1 MSQISI
7 LMQIWSAEIKELESL
22 YTSIKGRFPELEKEL
37 ERLVKA
43 DDENMVLLY
52 SRRCLE
58 VIITDLCESELKRSR
73 KTEPL
78 KGIIDK
84 LQREEKVPS
93 HIIVSMQYLN
103 SLSSFGAHPK
113 EFDTEQVR
121 PVLINLITIIK
132 WYLKYKDTQSI
143 DKTKVEEEKH
153 GIKEPVDTRDDSH
166 KLKKRLILIL
176 SGLILVT
183 VIVVLALIVFDII
196 GGEKQSKELEKSI
209 AILPFLNDSPD
220 EENTYFINGIM
231 DEVLINLQTIK
242 ELRVISRTSVEKY
255 RGPEKPSIPEI
266 ARELGVNY
274 IVEGSGQKY
283 GNTISLRVQ
292 LLRAAKEGHLWGES
306 YEQEINEVD
315 DILSIQRQIAESIA
329 KELKAVITPQ
339 EEDLIQQIPTNNP
352 LAYDY
357 YLKGRQYN
365 SDLKWDLAIDMYSKA
380 IEQDPEFALAYLV
393 RASLCSRLYFTK
405 GTEYQLSGA
414 WEGFDSLAKSDLNK
428 AMKINPNL
436 PEVKFVQAAQLY
448 WFDRNHDKALELLDE
463 VKTQMNNN
471 PSFFFL
477 RSAILRR
484 KGKWEESLKDMQ
496 QKILLDPLNAEGY
509 IETGHSYRM
518 MRRYPEA
525 LEFYNKS
532 LVLDQNPENQ
542 FGRILTILLWKGDLQ
557 ETLGITE
564 LPDLDYN
571 SYIGYNY
578 FYFNR
583 QYDKLISIAAK
594 VESQFNYFPK
604 TLSLAEAY
612 FLNKNISLSRQYA
625 DSAIAELNLKIKES
639 PEDDRYYAALG
650 YAYAYK
656 GDTEK
661 AIENAQKAVKLKP
674 LKLDAWQGYEKEKDL
689 VSIYILT
696 GEYDLAMDRLEFLLT
711 VPGDLSV
718 PLLKIDPTYYQLRE
732 LPRFKKILA
741 TEYKTNY

>member
-1 MSQISI
+1 M
-7 LMQIWSAEIKELESL
+7 MQIWSSEIKELETL
-22 YTSIKGRFPELEKEL
+22 NTSIKGRFPELEKEL

-58 VIITDLCESELKRSR
+58 VIITDLCESELKRPR

-113 EFDTEQVR
+113 EFDPEQVR

-153 GIKEPVDTRDDSH
+153 GIKEPVDTRENIH
-166 KLKKRLILIL
+166 KPKKKLVLFL
-176 SGLILVT
+176 SGLLMAMVLVVVALF
-183 VIVVLALIVFDII
+183 VIRII
-196 GGEKQSKELEKSI
+196 GGKKESKELEKSI
-209 AILPFLNDSPD
+209 AVLPFLNDSPD

-231 DEVLINLQTIK
+231 DEILINLQTIK

-266 ARELGVNY
+266 AKELGVNY

-365 SDLKWDLAIDMYSKA
+365 SDLKWNLAIDMFSKA
-380 IEQDPEFALAYLV
+380 IEQDPGFALAYLA

-405 GTEYQLSGA
+405 GLEYRLSGT
-414 WEGFDSLAKSDLNK
+414 WEGYDSLAKVDLNM
-428 AMKINPNL
+428 AMKISPDL
-436 PEVKFVQAAQLY
+436 PEVKYAQAEQLY
-448 WFDRNHDKALELLDE
+448 RFDRKNDEALRLLDE
-463 VKTQMNNN
+463 VKILMSNNH
-471 PSFFFL
+471 SFFLL

-484 KGKWEESLKDMQ
+484 KGQWEESLMDS
-496 QKILLDPLNAEGY
+496 QKSILLDPLNPEGY
-509 IETGHSYRM
+509 IEIAHTYRM
-518 MRRYPEA
+518 LRKYAEA
-525 LEFYNKS
+525 MEFYNKS
-532 LVLDQNPENQ
+532 QLLNVNPENQ
-542 FGRILTILLWKGDLQ
+542 SGRFLTILLWKGDVQ
-557 ETLGITE
+557 EALRVQE
-564 LPDLDYN
+564 LTDFG
-571 SYIGYNY
+571 SYGYFVPGVNY
-578 FYFNR
+578 YLR
-583 QYDKLISIAAK
+583 QYDRLIAIADK
-594 VESQFNYFPK
+594 VESQFIYFPK
-604 TLSLAEAY
+604 TLNLAWAY
-612 FLNKNISLSRQYA
+612 LLNSNIPLCSQYA
-625 DSAIAELNLKIKES
+625 DSAIDELNLKIKEF
-639 PEDDRYYAALG
+639 PEDDRFYAALG
-650 YAYAYK
+650 YAWAFK
-656 GDTEK
+656 GENKK

-674 LKLDAWQGYEKEKDL
+674 LKLDAWQGFMKELDL
-689 VSIYILT
+689 LRIYILT
-696 GEYDLAMDRLEFLLT
+696 GEYDLAMDKIESLLT
-711 VPGDLSV
+711 IPGDLAV
-718 PLLKIDPTYYQLRE
+718 PLLKIDPTYDQLRE
-732 LPRFKKILA
+732 LPRFQKILA